1 MTFYAVYAMNED
13 GSFSWIDSYW
23 LNHENAVTRFKKVWP
38 YEREPTKSEVKHHVR
53 KITTKD

>member
-1 MTFYAVYAMNED
+1 MTFYAVYTMNED

-23 LNHENAVTRFKKVWP
+23 LTYENAVTRFKKVWP

-53 KITTKD
+53 KITTQD